1 MKNRNLKIIGLF
13 SLLMLAY
20 AIHSCKKDD
29 EFFEKHAPNPT
40 RRIERINKREMDRY
54 YKHIFDSIYNGEIKK
69 SAEKIGGKMPHQ
81 TRSIYQDEADIRG
94 VMDKTSLSTT
104 MDAEIL
110 ASGQT
115 ILTCYQNKIENQMAR
130 YNLSI
135 MGTGV
140 EKYFVAN
147 NVQDLLFIGVGSE
160 FNEDIYWIGKNVIAD
175 LTRDIND
182 IIDRSNCNGAD
193 KQNLKLSIA
202 KILKDME
209 TSLIANR
216 KSVEQKYSDYYLLGE
231 FGQMS
236 LGVTQY
242 NYENAPE
249 GSYKMLDWLNC
260 KYLITTQSIGVY
272 TENVPLDFLQDETA
286 TYKLVSVAPN
296 QWRIE
301 KTMPNGKKM
310 FSETFFDA
318 QRFEKNVNE
327 SDTPKEIGASGFS
340 YVVDT
345 PGITIYY
352 NEITNVA
359 QRKKDWPLTMSEY
372 DKQKTDSL
380 TREINRK
387 REMERAINSAWKR
400 ADSVARVMTIQH
412 FDSLNNTK

>member
-1 MKNRNLKIIGLF
+1 MKNKKLKIVGLF

-20 AIHSCKKDD
+20 VIHSCKKDD

-81 TRSIYQDEADIRG
+81 TRSIYQDEADIRC
-94 VMDKTSLSTT
+94 VRDKTSLSTT

-110 ASGQT
+110 VSGQT
-115 ILTCYQNKIENQMAR
+115 ILTRYQNKIEKQMGK

-135 MGTGV
+135 IGTDV

-160 FNEDIYWIGKNVIAD
+160 FSEDIYQIGKSVIDD
-175 LTRDIND
+175 LMRGIND
-182 IIDRSNCNGAD
+182 IIDKSNCNVTE
-193 KQNLKLSIA
+193 KQKLKPLIA
-202 KILKDME
+202 QILKDME
-209 TSLIANR
+209 SSLIANR
-216 KSVEQKYSDYYLLGE
+216 KSVEQKYSDYYLLDE

-242 NYENAPE
+242 TYENTPE

-272 TENVPLDFLQDETA
+272 TENVPLDFLQDEKA
-286 TYKLVSVAPN
+286 TYKLISVAPN
-296 QWRIE
+296 QWKFE
-301 KTMPNGKKM
+301 KTMPNGNKV
-310 FSETFFDA
+310 SSDTFFDSQHFA
-318 QRFEKNVNE
+318 KNVNE

-345 PGITIYY
+345 PGITIFY
-352 NEITNVA
+352 NEVTNVA